1 MVVTPAPLEVPPTAT
16 MPAGTKLPEPPDP
29 TRPEVPAAPHIALG
43 EGPDGTAGAA
53 EWVKW
58 AFLFA
63 LFVASAAVAFWLI
76 SLP

>member
-1 MVVTPAPLEVPPTAT
+1 M
-16 MPAGTKLPEPPDP
+16 KRPEPPAP
-29 TRPEVPAAPHIALG
+29 TPSAPEAPHIALG
-43 EGPDGTAGAA
+43 TEDEGPAHQGTT

-58 AFLFA
+58 AFLFG